1 MNMNS
6 HDKKVGAALVV
17 GGGIGGMQAALDL
30 AESGIKVYLAE
41 NKPSIGGVMSQLDKT
56 FPTNDC
62 AMCTIA
68 PRLVSIGRH
77 KDIEILT
84 LSEVEKVDGEA
95 GNFSVTLSRRARYVD
110 ENKCTGCGLCFAG
123 CPVFIKNEY
132 NLGLS
137 ERKAIYTLFP
147 QAVPNKASIDKHE
160 DRPCKAACMDRCP
173 VHTNVLGYIKLIAEG
188 KFKEAYELNRNVNP
202 FPSVCGRVCYAPC
215 EEACNR
221 GQLDEPVAIRQLKRF
236 VADFVNIDELPIP
249 QITESGKKVAIV
261 GAGPAGLAAA
271 NDLALSGHLVTV
283 FEAQDEAGGMLRYGI
298 PEYRLPRETLRKEID
313 YIRKL
318 GVDIKTGIRVGKD
331 ISISDIRR
339 DHDAVFIGVGAELGM
354 QLDVGGS
361 TLSGVMD
368 GIRFL
373 KEVNPGVKV
382 EIGKK
387 VAVIGGGNTAID
399 CARTVRR
406 LGAEEVR
413 IVYRRSRAEM
423 PAAKEEIDAAER
435 EGVKIEYLTLP
446 KRFLGDRG
454 TVSQMECIRMEL
466 GEPDASGRRRPIP
479 VPGSEFI
486 SPVDTVITGL
496 GQLTQVEFLKQMGL
510 SVNRNDTITIEP
522 KTGATNIEGVFA
534 GGDVVTG
541 AAYVIDAIAAGKT
554 AARSISRYLKGEQV
568 ESQETDKLPEV
579 LCNEEIIALKQ
590 RFPFSKRVEMDE
602 VPVPERVK
610 NFREV
615 ALGFTPDEAV
625 AEARRCLAGQIEGCI
640 ECGECEK
647 RCDAKAID
655 FDQRD
660 SKVELNVGAIILSP
674 GYEIFDP
681 RLKTDLG
688 YSRYSNVITAL
699 QFERILSPSGPYEGG
714 VLRPSDG
721 KPPKRIAFI
730 QCVGS
735 RDNEHD
741 YCSSVCCMYAT
752 KEAIIAKEHAGGDV
766 ACDIFFMD
774 VRAFSKGFEAYFESA
789 KKQGVNYIR
798 CRVPGVEEIP
808 ESRNLKIKYID
819 EDDHKVSREYDLVVL
834 SVGMLP
840 PKNSAAIAEKF
851 GIELNQFGF
860 CRTSTFNPV
869 ETAREGVYVAG
880 PFIEPKDIPETVMD
894 ASAAASKVLALLKDE
909 RGSQIIPKEYPPE
922 TDVYGQEP
930 RVGVFVCHCGTNI
943 AGVVNVPEVVAYAR
957 TLPNVVYA
965 ENNLY
970 TCSNDTQER
979 IREKIREHNL
989 NRVVVASCTPRTHE
1003 PLFRSTIQEAGLN
1016 PYLFEMANIR
1026 DQCSWVHMH
1035 EPVKAT
1041 AKSKDLLRM
1050 AVAKVKLNDSL
1061 YSKPLDVIHEALVI
1075 GGGLAGMTAALGL
1088 ANQGY
1093 IVHLVERDPELGG
1106 YLRRSRYLLNG
1117 EDPQSELR
1125 ELISRV
1131 RSHRDI
1137 RVYVNARLLEMK
1149 GSIGS
1154 FASKISIGGDGA
1166 TIDINHGVVIV
1177 ATGAESS
1184 KPDEY
1189 LYQKD
1194 PRVLLHDEF
1203 EEQLASDRFEGKSVA
1218 FIQCVGSRNTER
1230 PYCSRTCCSD
1240 TIKDALR
1247 LKHRRPDAQVY
1258 VLYRELR
1265 AYGFREAY
1273 YSQARKLGV
1282 TFIRFGDNKP
1292 PAVLGHNGKLS
1303 VLVHAET
1310 LHQTVQLLVDNV
1322 ILAAA
1327 TIPRESNKELAQVLK
1342 VPLSEEKFF
1351 LEAHRKLRPVDFAT
1365 DGIFLCGN
1373 AHSPLG
1379 IEETIS
1385 QAMATAARAATIL
1398 SKEHIDLEPTIS
1410 HVVEENCDGCA
1421 YCVEPCPYK
1430 AITLI
1435 EYETNGEMK
1444 KRVQVNESLCKGCG
1458 TCMATCPKNAIYVW
1472 HFRPEMLSAEVK
1484 AALGAGG

>member
-466 GEPDASGRRRPIP
+466 GEPDASGRR
-479 VPGSEFI
+479 ST
-486 SPVDTVITGL
+486 D
-496 GQLTQVEFLKQMGL
+496 
-510 SVNRNDTITIEP
+510 
-522 KTGATNIEGVFA
+522 
-534 GGDVVTG
+534 
-541 AAYVIDAIAAGKT
+541 
-554 AARSISRYLKGEQV
+554 SR
-568 ESQETDKLPEV
+568 
-579 LCNEEIIALKQ
+579 A
-590 RFPFSKRVEMDE
+590 
-602 VPVPERVK
+602 
-610 NFREV
+610 
-615 ALGFTPDEAV
+615 
-625 AEARRCLAGQIEGCI
+625 
-640 ECGECEK
+640 
-647 RCDAKAID
+647 
-655 FDQRD
+655 
-660 SKVELNVGAIILSP
+660 
-674 GYEIFDP
+674 
-681 RLKTDLG
+681 
-688 YSRYSNVITAL
+688 
-699 QFERILSPSGPYEGG
+699 
-714 VLRPSDG
+714 
-721 KPPKRIAFI
+721 
-730 QCVGS
+730 
-735 RDNEHD
+735 
-741 YCSSVCCMYAT
+741 
-752 KEAIIAKEHAGGDV
+752 
-766 ACDIFFMD
+766 
-774 VRAFSKGFEAYFESA
+774 
-789 KKQGVNYIR
+789 
-798 CRVPGVEEIP
+798 
-808 ESRNLKIKYID
+808 
-819 EDDHKVSREYDLVVL
+819 
-834 SVGMLP
+834 
-840 PKNSAAIAEKF
+840 
-851 GIELNQFGF
+851 
-860 CRTSTFNPV
+860 
-869 ETAREGVYVAG
+869 
-880 PFIEPKDIPETVMD
+880 
-894 ASAAASKVLALLKDE
+894 
-909 RGSQIIPKEYPPE
+909 
-922 TDVYGQEP
+922 
-930 RVGVFVCHCGTNI
+930 
-943 AGVVNVPEVVAYAR
+943 
-957 TLPNVVYA
+957 
-965 ENNLY
+965 
-970 TCSNDTQER
+970 
-979 IREKIREHNL
+979 
-989 NRVVVASCTPRTHE
+989 
-1003 PLFRSTIQEAGLN
+1003 
-1016 PYLFEMANIR
+1016 
-1026 DQCSWVHMH
+1026 
-1035 EPVKAT
+1035 
-1041 AKSKDLLRM
+1041 
-1050 AVAKVKLNDSL
+1050 
-1061 YSKPLDVIHEALVI
+1061 
-1075 GGGLAGMTAALGL
+1075 
-1088 ANQGY
+1088 
-1093 IVHLVERDPELGG
+1093 
-1106 YLRRSRYLLNG
+1106 
-1117 EDPQSELR
+1117 
-1125 ELISRV
+1125 
-1131 RSHRDI
+1131 
-1137 RVYVNARLLEMK
+1137 
-1149 GSIGS
+1149 
-1154 FASKISIGGDGA
+1154 
-1166 TIDINHGVVIV
+1166 
-1177 ATGAESS
+1177 
-1184 KPDEY
+1184 
-1189 LYQKD
+1189 
-1194 PRVLLHDEF
+1194 
-1203 EEQLASDRFEGKSVA
+1203 
-1218 FIQCVGSRNTER
+1218 
-1230 PYCSRTCCSD
+1230 
-1240 TIKDALR
+1240 
-1247 LKHRRPDAQVY
+1247 
-1258 VLYRELR
+1258 
-1265 AYGFREAY
+1265 GFRIHLTGRY
-1273 YSQARKLGV
+1273 CHY
-1282 TFIRFGDNKP
+1282 
-1292 PAVLGHNGKLS
+1292 
-1303 VLVHAET
+1303 
-1310 LHQTVQLLVDNV
+1310 
-1322 ILAAA
+1322 
-1327 TIPRESNKELAQVLK
+1327 
-1342 VPLSEEKFF
+1342 
-1351 LEAHRKLRPVDFAT
+1351 RP
-1365 DGIFLCGN
+1365 G
-1373 AHSPLG
+1373 
-1379 IEETIS
+1379 
-1385 QAMATAARAATIL
+1385 TAD
-1398 SKEHIDLEPTIS
+1398 SS
-1410 HVVEENCDGCA
+1410 
-1421 YCVEPCPYK
+1421 
-1430 AITLI
+1430 
-1435 EYETNGEMK
+1435 
-1444 KRVQVNESLCKGCG
+1444 
-1458 TCMATCPKNAIYVW
+1458 
-1472 HFRPEMLSAEVK
+1472 
-1484 AALGAGG
+1484 

>member
-1 MNMNS
+1 
-6 HDKKVGAALVV
+6 
-17 GGGIGGMQAALDL
+17 
-30 AESGIKVYLAE
+30 
-41 NKPSIGGVMSQLDKT
+41 
-56 FPTNDC
+56 
-62 AMCTIA
+62 
-68 PRLVSIGRH
+68 
-77 KDIEILT
+77 
-84 LSEVEKVDGEA
+84 
-95 GNFSVTLSRRARYVD
+95 
-110 ENKCTGCGLCFAG
+110 
-123 CPVFIKNEY
+123 
-132 NLGLS
+132 
-137 ERKAIYTLFP
+137 
-147 QAVPNKASIDKHE
+147 
-160 DRPCKAACMDRCP
+160 
-173 VHTNVLGYIKLIAEG
+173 
-188 KFKEAYELNRNVNP
+188 
-202 FPSVCGRVCYAPC
+202 
-215 EEACNR
+215 
-221 GQLDEPVAIRQLKRF
+221 
-236 VADFVNIDELPIP
+236 
-249 QITESGKKVAIV
+249 
-261 GAGPAGLAAA
+261 
-271 NDLALSGHLVTV
+271 
-283 FEAQDEAGGMLRYGI
+283 
-298 PEYRLPRETLRKEID
+298 
-313 YIRKL
+313 
-318 GVDIKTGIRVGKD
+318 
-331 ISISDIRR
+331 
-339 DHDAVFIGVGAELGM
+339 
-354 QLDVGGS
+354 
-361 TLSGVMD
+361 
-368 GIRFL
+368 
-373 KEVNPGVKV
+373 
-382 EIGKK
+382 
-387 VAVIGGGNTAID
+387 
-399 CARTVRR
+399 
-406 LGAEEVR
+406 
-413 IVYRRSRAEM
+413 
-423 PAAKEEIDAAER
+423 
-435 EGVKIEYLTLP
+435 
-446 KRFLGDRG
+446 
-454 TVSQMECIRMEL
+454 
-466 GEPDASGRRRPIP
+466 
-479 VPGSEFI
+479 
-486 SPVDTVITGL
+486 
-496 GQLTQVEFLKQMGL
+496 MGL